1 MDARTALLTRCSPPK
16 LVEPAPDDAQLQMM
30 LEAAVRAPDHGRLAP
45 WRFLVLRGAAR
56 ELLAD
61 AVAADLREK
70 RPEAPEEE
78 IAAAR
83 NKPLRSPL
91 LVVAAAAV
99 REHPKVPALEQITAT
114 AAAVQNL
121 WLQAHALGF
130 GMLWKTGP
138 AAYSPRVK
146 AALGLDAGDTIV
158 GILHLGTPAA
168 PGVVRAPD
176 VTAVVRQLDARN
188 A

>member
-1 MDARTALLTRCSPPK
+1 MDVRTALLTRCSPPK
-16 LVEPAPDDAQLQMM
+16 LAEPAPDDAQLQAM
-30 LEAAVRAPDHGRLAP
+30 LQAAVRAPDHGRLAP

-61 AVAADLREK
+61 AMAADLREK
-70 RPEAPEEE
+70 RPDAPEDE
-78 IAAAR
+78 IAMAR

-91 LVVAAAAV
+91 LVVAAAVV

-121 WLQAHALGF
+121 WIQAHAMGF
-130 GMLWKTGP
+130 GMMWKTGP
-138 AAYSPRVK
+138 AAYSTRVK

-168 PGVVRAPD
+168 PGIVREPD
-176 VTAVVRQLDARN
+176 LAAVVRHL
-188 A
+188 

>member
-1 MDARTALLTRCSPPK
+1 MPRTMEVRTALLTRASPPR
-16 LVEPAPDDAQLQMM
+16 LAEPAPDDAQLTTM
-30 LEAAVRAPDHGRLAP
+30 LQAAVRAPDHGRLAP

-70 RPEAPEEE
+70 RPDAPEEE

-83 NKPLRSPL
+83 SKPLRSPL

-99 REHPKVPALEQITAT
+99 REHPKVPALEQIIAT

-121 WLQAHALGF
+121 WIQAHAMGF
-130 GMLWKTGP
+130 GMMWKTGP
-138 AAYSPRVK
+138 AAYSARVK
-146 AALGLDAGDTIV
+146 AALGLATSDAIV
-158 GILHLGTPAA
+158 GILHLGTPAT
-168 PGVVRAPD
+168 PGIVRDPD
-176 VTAVVRQLDARN
+176 VTSVVRHL
-188 A
+188 